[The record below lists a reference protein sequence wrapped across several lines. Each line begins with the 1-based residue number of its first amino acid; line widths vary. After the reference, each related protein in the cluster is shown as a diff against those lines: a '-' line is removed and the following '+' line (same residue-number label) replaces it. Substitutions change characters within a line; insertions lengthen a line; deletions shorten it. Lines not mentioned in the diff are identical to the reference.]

1 MKVLLAFL
9 SRPWVQ
15 QLLALNVS
23 FYGIGLAT
31 LLSGS
36 TVEVID
42 AHCHAS
48 NVNFVQRMLALSNG
62 SMTKTTMCFGNAST
76 FEFAVEDDAGACPS
90 SFTSTRGRLAIRSRY
105 HA

>member
-36 TVEVID
+36 AVETID

-48 NVNFVQRMLALSNG
+48 NVHFVQRMLSLSNG
-62 SMTKTTMCFGNAST
+62 TMTKNTVCFGNATNRRHSL
-76 FEFAVEDDAGACPS
+76 AAGFLPTPLRS
-90 SFTSTRGRLAIRSRY
+90 SRQA
-105 HA
+105 